1 MSKSPNDVGGVA
13 ADRVGRGTWRRVRRP
28 LAERFAEKV
37 SVNPITG
44 CHEWTG
50 CTSGGYGQIS
60 DANSRPVL
68 AHRAAYEMAYG
79 PIPDGLHIDH
89 LCRNR
94 GCVNPAHLEA
104 VTALENTRRGA
115 LGMVIRAKAALRTHC
130 KRGHAF
136 SPENT
141 GIDHRGDRFCRTCQA
156 DAVRHHQIENHERRM
171 EMQRIRRAEQRA
183 AQ

>member
-1 MSKSPNDVGGVA
+1 MTDVGGIA
-13 ADRVGRGTWRRVRRP
+13 AERVGRGKWKRIRRP

-50 CTSGGYGQIS
+50 CISGGYGQIS
-60 DANSRPVL
+60 DETSRPVL
-68 AHRAAYEMAYG
+68 AHRVAYQMANG
-79 PIPDGLHIDH
+79 PVPDGLHIDH

-94 GCVNPAHLEA
+94 RCVNPTHLEA
-104 VTALENTRRGA
+104 VTVFENTQRGA

-156 DAVRHHQIENHERRM
+156 EAYRRHRKENHARNM
-171 EMQRIRRAEQRA
+171 EMQRIRRAKQRT